1 VPVEELE
8 FDYDDLGNLTEKL
21 VYRKGVLKTN
31 IQIIYNK
38 KTLLLESVI
47 TTEEATG
54 FMMVC
59 RYRDY
64 QFYD

>member
-1 VPVEELE
+1 VPVEEME
-8 FDYDDLGNLTEKL
+8 YAYDELGNLKEKL
-21 VYRKGVLKTN
+21 IYRNGELKTN
-31 IQIIYNK
+31 IQIIYNS
-38 KTLLLESVI
+38 KTHLLESVI

-64 QFYD
+64 KFYN